1 METTKQHRS
10 HPIGLNRIRF
20 HWNRELRTRC
30 YYIEG
35 GEPIWIECPPSFGGL
50 GDVVA
55 GAAKAVGVKPSP
67 GCGCEKR
74 REALNRATPKV
85 VARLLDALRGYWSKW

>member
-1 METTKQHRS
+1 MERKCHRLTDGQW
-10 HPIGLNRIRF
+10 HQV
-20 HWNRELRTRC
+20 
-30 YYIEG
+30 
-35 GEPIWIECPPSFGGL
+35 ECPEADPLAFGL

-74 REALNRATPKV
+74 REALNRATPKI

>member
-1 METTKQHRS
+1 MTV
-10 HPIGLNRIRF
+10 
-20 HWNRELRTRC
+20 
-30 YYIEG
+30 
-35 GEPIWIECPPSFGGL
+35 GL

-74 REALNRATPKV
+74 REALNRATPKIV
-85 VARLLDALRGYWSKW
+85 GRLLDTLRGYWSKW

>member
-1 METTKQHRS
+1 MIILVGNRS
-10 HPIGLNRIRF
+10 IEVPDSVPAAEREAWALARLNGVQQP
-20 HWNRELRTRC
+20 L
-30 YYIEG
+30 
-35 GEPIWIECPPSFGGL
+35 PGL

-74 REALNRATPKV
+74 RQALNRATPKI
-85 VARLLDALRGYWSKW
+85 VARMLDALRGYWSKW

>member
-1 METTKQHRS
+1 MIIQVGNRS
-10 HPIGLNRIRF
+10 IEVPSDVPAVE
-20 HWNRELRTRC
+20 REAWALARLS
-30 YYIEG
+30 G
-35 GEPIWIECPPSFGGL
+35 AQQSLPGL

-74 REALNRATPKV
+74 REALNRATPKIV
-85 VARLLDALRGYWSKW
+85 GRLLDTLRGYWSK

>member
-1 METTKQHRS
+1 MSVGPKVMTV
-10 HPIGLNRIRF
+10 
-20 HWNRELRTRC
+20 
-30 YYIEG
+30 
-35 GEPIWIECPPSFGGL
+35 GL

-74 REALNRATPKV
+74 RQALNRATPKI
-85 VARLLDALRGYWSKW
+85 VARLLDGLRGYWSKWCNKGNFPLVVSADPVTVGGNGKKAHEAAG

>member
-1 METTKQHRS
+1 MIIQVGNRS
-10 HPIGLNRIRF
+10 IEVPSDVPAVE
-20 HWNRELRTRC
+20 REAWALARLS
-30 YYIEG
+30 G
-35 GEPIWIECPPSFGGL
+35 VQQSLPGL

-74 REALNRATPKV
+74 REALNRATPKIV
-85 VARLLDALRGYWSKW
+85 GRLLDTLRGYWSKW